1 MSKIRKMVLFLVQYF
16 LYTLYTSPRFHVPHY
31 WIWTSKEDAKNCQ
44 NTSTASVTSVHY
56 ISLCQIFTQKSFGCR
71 AIFYS
76 PLHFCSFE
84 RTWPSWIIRY
94 SWFCCPCM
102 RCEMSVHQKN
112 GGELMNIRCDFFHP
126 IPSSSCSTCGQFVR
140 NSEMPLATLN
150 FLETKIT
157 WKDCYLKW
165 KKCQQIRSPILKG

>member
-1 MSKIRKMVLFLVQYF
+1 MRFFLALRTNVWWYSSWYGHSEKIISNCNFIISL
-16 LYTLYTSPRFHVPHY
+16 
-31 WIWTSKEDAKNCQ
+31 TSKGTGQ
-44 NTSTASVTSVHY
+44 TTVFFSVVMLSVFF
-56 ISLCQIFTQKSFGCR
+56 QR
-71 AIFYS
+71 V
-76 PLHFCSFE
+76 
-84 RTWPSWIIRY
+84 WPSWIIRY
-94 SWFCCPCM
+94 SWLCWPCM

>member
-1 MSKIRKMVLFLVQYF
+1 MDFKRRCKELSKYLYCLCHKCPLHFSMSDIH
-16 LYTLYTSPRFHVPHY
+16 P
-31 WIWTSKEDAKNCQ
+31 
-44 NTSTASVTSVHY
+44 
-56 ISLCQIFTQKSFGCR
+56 KSFGCK

-112 GGELMNIRCDFFHP
+112 GGELMNIRCDFF
-126 IPSSSCSTCGQFVR
+126 SSYPFFFMLHLWAVCQ
-140 NSEMPLATLN
+140 NSEMPLATLKRHKN
-150 FLETKIT
+150 EFSFSSLSPKIHGE
-157 WKDCYLKW
+157 DCYLKW
-165 KKCQQIRSPILKG
+165 KICQQIEAKG